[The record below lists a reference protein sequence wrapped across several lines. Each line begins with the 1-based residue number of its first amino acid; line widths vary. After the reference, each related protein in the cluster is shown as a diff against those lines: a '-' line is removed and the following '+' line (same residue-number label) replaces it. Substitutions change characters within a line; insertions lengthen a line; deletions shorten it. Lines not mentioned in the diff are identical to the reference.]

1 MDADMVRAHFL
12 HLSIRQK
19 HALML
24 YYGIGGTAVCKTD
37 GCTLE
42 ETGSIMG
49 ISREAVRQLIV
60 RGLDALRGFAQAG

>member
-1 MDADMVRAHFL
+1 MLTQNPWPEKENSMDADMVRAHFL

-24 YYGIGGTAVCKTD
+24 YYGIGGTAVSKTD

-42 ETGSIMG
+42 ETGNRAAID
-49 ISREAVRQLIV
+49 RAR
-60 RGLDALRGFAQAG
+60 D